1 MDADDI
7 MPVNKLS
14 TLLKTLE
21 NEPNGVLAT
30 GNVKYFGGQ
39 EISEGYQ
46 RYEDWLN
53 KTADQQ
59 TFYKRIYRECIVAS
73 PNWMMRKQDFDDMK
87 GFNKLTYPEDYD
99 MVFHWRMAGFI
110 IKSCHQLTHLWR
122 EHPNRTSR
130 NSDVYQQE
138 SFFKLKLRYFLEEF
152 NKKELFLIGTEKKG
166 LLIAKILQEQKI
178 RFRWFAKDPRLTGY
192 KKRDIIIENISN
204 LPPGGICILSI
215 YPNKKQR
222 NALKYFVRTRGYH
235 IGETAHFF

>member
-1 MDADDI
+1 M
-7 MPVNKLS
+7 
-14 TLLKTLE
+14 
-21 NEPNGVLAT
+21 
-30 GNVKYFGGQ
+30 
-39 EISEGYQ
+39 
-46 RYEDWLN
+46 
-53 KTADQQ
+53 
-59 TFYKRIYRECIVAS
+59 
-73 PNWMMRKQDFDDMK
+73 
-87 GFNKLTYPEDYD
+87 
-99 MVFHWRMAGFI
+99 
-110 IKSCHQLTHLWR
+110 
-122 EHPNRTSR
+122 
-130 NSDVYQQE
+130 
-138 SFFKLKLRYFLEEF
+138 EEF